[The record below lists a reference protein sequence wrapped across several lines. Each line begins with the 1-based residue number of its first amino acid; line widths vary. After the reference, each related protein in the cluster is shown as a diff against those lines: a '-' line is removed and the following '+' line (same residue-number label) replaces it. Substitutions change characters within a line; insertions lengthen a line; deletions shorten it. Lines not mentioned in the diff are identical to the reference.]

1 MTQLYVKTERTFSRG
16 PDQRTTQRLAGDFE
30 TMAAVLE
37 LKDPVRAEAEIEL
50 RRVGRWTSPAGL
62 LLLRIRPSEV
72 GL

>member
-1 MTQLYVKTERTFSRG
+1 MTQLYVKTWITGTVGPVSGPRSRIAG
-16 PDQRTTQRLAGDFE
+16 NFEVIADALRLE
-30 TMAAVLE
+30 
-37 LKDPVRAEAEIEL
+37 DPERAEAEVEL